1 MARDAEYW
9 HRALAAFKYAKL
21 ATKEQDR
28 AAWLRIAEG
37 FSALFRKN
45 QNDNEDLY
53 HTGVT
58 HDLELHETVSLN

>member
-21 ATKEQDR
+21 ATKGQDR

-45 QNDNEDLY
+45 QNDKSLP
-53 HTGVT
+53 HRRAVA
-58 HDLELHETVSLN
+58 EL